1 MKKKG
6 TVLIVDDEPRV
17 IDMINK
23 GLSDEG
29 YECEVALDGETA
41 LILIKKSPFD
51 FLIADVVLPG
61 MDGFVLTQKVKR
73 LRPDMLVIVMTGFV
87 KDFSYDIAV
96 KAGASDFIGKPFS
109 LQELQIRMKQVKM
122 QEQLR
127 IMSIT
132 DDLTGLLNRR
142 GFYPM
147 AEHQLKIAKRY
158 NETIALLYADQDNL
172 KDINDTWGHKE
183 GDNALRET
191 SRILRDSFRDADIVA
206 RMGGDEFAILMM
218 VDPEFDD
225 SLILDRLHEN
235 FYSFN
240 EKRNSQYKLSVSTGF
255 VYSDPVNLS
264 SLDILLSQ
272 ADALMYEN
280 KQIKKYH

>member
-1 MKKKG
+1 MKKKS

-17 IDMINK
+17 LDMISK
-23 GLSDEG
+23 GLAIEG
-29 YECEVALDGETA
+29 YNCGVALDGETA
-41 LILIKKSPFD
+41 LTSIKKSSFD

-73 LRPDMLVIVMTGFV
+73 LCPDMLVIIMTGFV

-109 LQELQIRMKQVKM
+109 VQELLVRMKQVKM

-127 IMSIT
+127 IMAIT

-147 AEHQLKIAKRY
+147 AEQQLKIAKRY

-183 GDNALRET
+183 GDNALKET
-191 SRILRDSFRDADIVA
+191 AKILRDTFRDSDIVA

-218 VDPEFDD
+218 VDPDLDD
-225 SLILDRLHEN
+225 NIILDRLQEN
-235 FYSFN
+235 FNSFN
-240 EKRNSQYKLSVSTGF
+240 EKRDGLYKLSISTGF
-255 VYSDPVNLS
+255 VYSDPGNLN
-264 SLDILLSQ
+264 SLDTLLSR
-272 ADALMYEN
+272 ADVLMYEN
-280 KQIKKYH
+280 KQMKKNH

>member
-1 MKKKG
+1 MKQKS

-17 IDMINK
+17 LDMISK
-23 GLSDEG
+23 GLSIDG
-29 YECEVALDGETA
+29 YECKVALDGEKA
-41 LILIKKSPFD
+41 LQLINKSSFD

-61 MDGFVLTQKVKR
+61 IDGFVLTQKVKR
-73 LRPDMLVIVMTGFV
+73 LRPDMLVIIMTGFV

-109 LQELQIRMKQVKM
+109 VQELLIRMKQVKM

-147 AEHQLKIAKRY
+147 AEHQLKIALRY
-158 NETIALLYADQDNL
+158 SDTIALLYADQDNL

-183 GDNALRET
+183 GDNALKET
-191 SRILRDSFRDADIVA
+191 ARILRDTFRDADIIA

-218 VDPEFDD
+218 VDPELDD
-225 SLILDRLHEN
+225 RVILDRLQEN
-235 FYSFN
+235 FNSFN
-240 EKRNSQYKLSVSTGF
+240 EKRNNLYTLSVSTGF
-255 VYSDPVNLS
+255 VYSDPGNPS
-264 SLDILLSQ
+264 SLEFLLSQ

-280 KQIKKYH
+280 KQMKKYY